1 MNLDYKKIQALS
13 TPEILENPL
22 VVYLL
27 EVCKQQSEMLSEFK
41 EENRRLKNHPPKP
54 NIKPS
59 RVEAPNNKPLAGKRP
74 GSEKRKKTDKLE
86 ISKVEIIEAEGVC
99 PDWKFKGYSNYVVQE
114 IIIKP
119 YNIRYRLK
127 RYLTPEGK
135 YVKAQLPT
143 EVQGS
148 HFGAEL
154 RKFVLYQYYNCYV
167 TEPILLVQLRELG
180 IDISAGQLNNLLIKD
195 HDQFHAEKEG
205 LLRRGLELCPYIQS
219 DDTGSRHAGKNGY
232 CTVICNDFF
241 TYFKS
246 GESKSRINFLKL
258 LRTSDRTDYHINE
271 YALSYFQQQKLPLKY
286 QGLLKSSAPCQFP
299 DEQTWNDHLERLGVK
314 AEHAVRVATEGAL
327 LGSIIEN
334 VANTNLAIL
343 SDDAGQF
350 NILFHALCWVHA
362 ERHIQKV
369 HCFTPQQ
376 EEILETKLDGFWQL
390 YQDLKAYKEN
400 PSIDKKRELN
410 IRFDEVFR
418 PDTDFWALN
427 QTLEKIVKNKDELL
441 LVLERPEI
449 PLHNN
454 TSERDIREYVKRRK
468 ISGSTRS
475 DSGKECRDTFLSL
488 KKTCLKLG
496 YRFWEYLDDR
506 IKNENKIPNLSDIM
520 TVKLT
525 STF

>member
-1 MNLDYKKIQALS
+1 M
-13 TPEILENPL
+13 
-22 VVYLL
+22 
-27 EVCKQQSEMLSEFK
+27 
-41 EENRRLKNHPPKP
+41 
-54 NIKPS
+54 
-59 RVEAPNNKPLAGKRP
+59 
-74 GSEKRKKTDKLE
+74 
-86 ISKVEIIEAEGVC
+86 
-99 PDWKFKGYSNYVVQE
+99 VQ
-114 IIIKP
+114 
-119 YNIRYRLK
+119 NF
-127 RYLTPEGK
+127 
-135 YVKAQLPT
+135 A
-143 EVQGS
+143 
-148 HFGAEL
+148 
-154 RKFVLYQYYNCYV
+154 YQYYNCHV

-180 IDISAGQLNNLLIKD
+180 IDISTGQLNNLLTKD
-195 HDQFHAEKEG
+195 HDQFHAEKEE
-205 LLRRGLELCPYIQS
+205 LLMRGLELYPYIQS
-219 DDTGSRHAGKNGY
+219 DDTGSRHVGKNGY

-246 GESKSRINFLKL
+246 GERKSRINFLKL
-258 LRTSDRTDYHINE
+258 LRTPGHTDYHINE
-271 YALSYFQQQKLPLKY
+271 YALSYFQQQKLPLIS

-299 DEQTWNDHLERLGVK
+299 DEQTWNDHLEMGVK
-314 AEHAVRVATEGAL
+314 AKHAVRVATEGAL
-327 LGSIIEN
+327 LGSIMEN
-334 VANTNLAIL
+334 VANKDLAIL

-369 HCFTPQQ
+369 HCFIPQQ
-376 EEILETKLDGFWQL
+376 EEMLEANLDGFWQL

-400 PSIDKKRELN
+400 PTIDKNRELN

-427 QTLEKIVKNKDELL
+427 QTLEKIAKNKDELL

-475 DSGKECRDTFLSL
+475 NSGKECRDTFLSL